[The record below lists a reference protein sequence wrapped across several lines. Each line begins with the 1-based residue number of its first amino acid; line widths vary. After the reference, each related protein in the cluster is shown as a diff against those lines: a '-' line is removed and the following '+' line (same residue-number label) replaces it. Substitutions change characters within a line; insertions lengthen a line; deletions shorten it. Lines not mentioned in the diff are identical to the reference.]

1 MYYQITKAV
10 KTQLIMAL
18 REAFQRSTNYF
29 FSDDDE
35 QTRIFI
41 GDTYSYGIVF
51 ENTQQPMKYLPAL
64 LVGMNSSNSFEYSTS
79 QIQGMVY
86 DENGQ
91 QQAQSFG
98 GGIDGSY
105 TITIAAESTLEREE
119 LTDLVFMIFNYVA
132 RSDLLNRGVLVR
144 KVSIGGESEEP
155 YGNDYIYI
163 GTITLETF
171 TEWGDFVT
179 ADRIEKIFVDV
190 KTYYD
195 QFR

>member
-1 MYYQITKAV
+1 MYYQLTKSV
-10 KTQLIMAL
+10 KTQLIMSL

-35 QTRIFI
+35 ETRIFI
-41 GDTYSYGIVF
+41 GDVYTYGVTF

-64 LVGMNSSNSFEYSTS
+64 LVSMNSSTSFEYSPS
-79 QIQGMVY
+79 QIQGMMY
-86 DENGQ
+86 DEEGKQ
-91 QQAQSFG
+91 LAQSFG
-98 GGIDGSY
+98 GGIEGSY

-119 LTDLVFMIFNYVA
+119 LTDLVFMIFNYVS

-144 KVSIGGESEEP
+144 KVSVGGESEEP

-163 GTITLETF
+163 GTVTLETL
-171 TEWGDFVT
+171 TEWGELVS
-179 ADRIEKIFVDV
+179 ADRIEKIFTDA
-190 KTYYD
+190 KTFYD